1 MPTYDYDC
9 PSCGGFDAFRSLAE
23 RNEPAACPDC
33 GTHSPRVFVS
43 APRLAC
49 LSSDTRTAMDRNE
62 TARHAP
68 MTSKGMQE
76 GGYARL
82 KHPSGCG
89 CCATGSKGIRSAT
102 VTAANG
108 AKAFPS
114 KRPWMISH

>member
-1 MPTYDYDC
+1 MPTYDYGC

-68 MTSKGMQE
+68 MSSKGLQE

-89 CCATGSKGIRSAT
+89 CCSTGSKGIRSAT
-102 VTAANG
+102 VTAPNG